1 LRRLAAQ
8 VYVSTLVQIFLVEF
22 FMFRR
27 MLLLGTVASAAA
39 LSFSAQAEMVAYTVE
54 PTHTAATWAIPH
66 LGISIIRGRFDKTSG
81 KVNLD
86 QTGRA
91 GTVEITIE
99 AASVNAGNKKFE
111 DHLRSKDFFDAEQ
124 FPKVTYRGRLGKFE
138 GDTPTEVE
146 GELTLLGQTRP
157 VNLKILSFKCRTHP
171 LLRREVCGADAAT
184 TIDRSQFGMT
194 SSVAFSSA
202 RVDLMLQIEALRD

>member
-1 LRRLAAQ
+1 
-8 VYVSTLVQIFLVEF
+8 
-22 FMFRR
+22 MFRR

-39 LSFSAQAEMVAYTVE
+39 LSLSAQAEMVAYTVE

-194 SSVAFSSA
+194 SSVAFTSA
-202 RVDLMLQIEALRD
+202 RVDLMLQIEALKD

>member
-1 LRRLAAQ
+1 
-8 VYVSTLVQIFLVEF
+8 
-22 FMFRR
+22 MFRR
-27 MLLLGTVASAAA
+27 ALFLGTVASAA
-39 LSFSAQAEMVAYTVE
+39 LLPITGQAEMATYAVE

-81 KVNLD
+81 KINLD
-86 QTGRA
+86 QIGRT
-91 GTVEITIE
+91 GTVEITID

-111 DHLRSKDFFDAEQ
+111 DHLRSKDFFDSEQ

-157 VNLKILSFKCRTHP
+157 VNLKILSVKCRAHP
-171 LLRREVCGADAAT
+171 LLKREVCGADAAT

-194 SSVAFSSA
+194 SSVAFTSA
-202 RVDLMLQIEALRD
+202 RVDLMLQIEALKDQ

>member
-1 LRRLAAQ
+1 VAAQ
-8 VYVSTLVQIFLVEF
+8 VYVSPLVQIFLVEF

>member
-1 LRRLAAQ
+1 
-8 VYVSTLVQIFLVEF
+8 
-22 FMFRR
+22 MFRR

-39 LSFSAQAEMVAYTVE
+39 LSLSAQAEMVAYTVE